1 MFRIFKKKEMQN
13 LRTNLRGNFSMK
25 SAWEEA
31 PQLMS
36 PWSPPSPS
44 SQSPFQD
51 LLTALLLFSGVRSS
65 SASSHQPKLTTTTW
79 AENYDDHGQND
90 ERRPQRRE
98 DHLNQREKNYVYLH
112 WFEPWP
118 SIFVLCGW
126 KTSSFPLLLLLLLE
140 SLQSLF
146 PERLFFS
153 CTSSHF
159 DRRQP

>member
-1 MFRIFKKKEMQN
+1 MLTSTPARKKYTTAGCGGCEKYE
-13 LRTNLRGNFSMK
+13 L
-25 SAWEEA
+25 W
-31 PQLMS
+31 
-36 PWSPPSPS
+36 SPS

-79 AENYDDHGQND
+79 AEKYDDQLIMV
-90 ERRPQRRE
+90 RMMRE
-98 DHLNQREKNYVYLH
+98 DHNDEKITTISLKKNYVYLH

-153 CTSSHF
+153 CTSSDF